1 LDGEGEVLDGHDGSG
16 SGRKFNPEIANVE
29 KEG

>member
-1 LDGEGEVLDGHDGSG
+1 LDGERKVLDGHDGSG
-16 SGRKFNPEIANVE
+16 SGGKFDPEIANVE

>member
-1 LDGEGEVLDGHDGSG
+1 LDGEGEVLDGHNGPRSG
-16 SGRKFNPEIANVE
+16 GKFDPEIVNVE